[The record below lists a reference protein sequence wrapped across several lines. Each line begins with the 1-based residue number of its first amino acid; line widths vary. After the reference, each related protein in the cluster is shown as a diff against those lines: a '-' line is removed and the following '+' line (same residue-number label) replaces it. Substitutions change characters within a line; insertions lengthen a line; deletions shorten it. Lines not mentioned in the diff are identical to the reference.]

1 MPLQRGVSGRIPQ
14 IWKGI
19 GRKVW
24 YNRVSTRLFSR
35 EVETMRG
42 RWSRN
47 GLDGQM
53 SVGRTWVS
61 RWSSWLGLWLACVMV
76 LPAFAQGR
84 PDIVWMRGG
93 HVGWV
98 YSVVFSPDGSPSRGT
113 QVMSTACRFRRMGAC
128 WRRGVGMHHS
138 SCGVFRMVRW
148 CAPSRG
154 TQVGSSACRFRR
166 MGACWRRGVGIDRTI
181 RVVACVGWFAAAHP
195 HGAHRWGLQRVVF
208 AGWEP
213 AGVGGRVE

>member
-1 MPLQRGVSGRIPQ
+1 
-14 IWKGI
+14 
-19 GRKVW
+19 
-24 YNRVSTRLFSR
+24 
-35 EVETMRG
+35 MRG

-98 YSVVFSPDGSPSRGT
+98 YSVVVFAGW
-113 QVMSTACRFRRMGAC
+113 AFA
-128 WRRGVGMHHS
+128 GVGELGYHHS
-138 SCGVFRMVRW
+138 
-148 CAPSRG
+148 
-154 TQVGSSACRFRR
+154 
-166 MGACWRRGVGIDRTI
+166 
-181 RVVACVGWFAAAHP
+181 VVACFGWFAGAHP
-195 HGAHRWGLQRVVF
+195 HGAHRWCLQRVVF
-208 AGWEP
+208 AGWEL
-213 AGVGGRVE
+213 AGVGELGSHYQVVACFGWFAGAHPHGAHR

>member
-1 MPLQRGVSGRIPQ
+1 
-14 IWKGI
+14 
-19 GRKVW
+19 
-24 YNRVSTRLFSR
+24 
-35 EVETMRG
+35 MRG

-93 HVGWV
+93 HTDEVR
-98 YSVVFSPDGSPSRGT
+98 SVSFSPDGSLLASGSADYTIRL
-113 QVMSTACRFRRMGAC
+113 
-128 WRRGVGMHHS
+128 WRVSDGSLVATLTGHTGGILS
-138 SCGVFRMVRW
+138 VSFSPDGSLLASGSGIAPFGCGVFRMVRC

-154 TQVGSSACRFRR
+154 TQVRS
-166 MGACWRRGVGIDRTI
+166 
-181 RVVACVGWFAAAHP
+181 
-195 HGAHRWGLQRVVF
+195 
-208 AGWEP
+208 
-213 AGVGGRVE
+213 